1 TPICFIEVFFSPNS
15 ARFILYGSGQTR
27 PIRKRSLNTSGGWE
41 RLRPRAPCLRRFA
54 PHSERMCGRYETDLR
69 ALPGLSRFTEWVGP
83 EIVDEIAK
91 VRSLD
96 VRPTHTMPILLR
108 PEREAPWEVEP
119 MRWGLLPH
127 WAQKKDLKPAI
138 NARAETVADKPYFR
152 KAFAERRAVVVASA
166 FFEWRPPREGAT
178 KKRKMRIARAQGLG
192 SFLPAILEAA
202 REVQSTALIATDA
215 GPDVVDAHDCVP
227 VVRELDALETCTLC
241 GGDEL
246 LLPCVEGSLLL
257 EVVSGLRRV
266 GY

>member
-1 TPICFIEVFFSPNS
+1 MARRTPICFIEVFFSPNS

-27 PIRKRSLNTSGGWE
+27 PIWKRSLNTSGGWE

-138 NARAETVADKPYFR
+138 NARAETVAEKPYFR

-166 FFEWRPPREGAT
+166 FFEWRPPREGEK
-178 KKRKMRIARAQGLG
+178 KKRKMRIARADGLPI
-192 SFLPAILEAA
+192 FLAAIWEPAPEVSTYAIL
-202 REVQSTALIATDA
+202 TTDA
-215 GPDVVDAHDCVP
+215 GPDVVDVHDRQP
-227 VVRELDALETCTLC
+227 VVLEIDALETWTLC

-246 LLPCVEGSLLL
+246 LRPSDEGSLLL
-257 EVVSGLRRV
+257 EEA
-266 GY
+266 